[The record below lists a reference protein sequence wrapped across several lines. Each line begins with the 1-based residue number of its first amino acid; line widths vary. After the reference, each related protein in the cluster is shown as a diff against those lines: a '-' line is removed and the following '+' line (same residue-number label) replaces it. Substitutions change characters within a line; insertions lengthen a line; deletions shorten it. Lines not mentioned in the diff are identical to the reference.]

1 MALICQIVRWSRN
14 GNTEEA
20 ATVCARCSPGQVA
33 PFAVQRMGS
42 ASSPASGNHATGSIA
57 VAAGSALLDIPG
69 TVRTA
74 ATIASTTRLGAELA
88 SGGGITTTAPLI
100 AGGTVGTYLYGTY
113 LDGGI
118 DSRPPHGRLRRAD
131 PGQASD
137 QRHQSAGATRH
148 SSLAAT
154 SDWRK
159 HSVLLAENRP
169 AEPCLDVGDRSHF
182 ANGDGAIVPDL
193 DFPSRVQEPATVCH
207 WKVTGLELYA
217 VKRWIGTLA
226 GLRSVPTA
234 AQKRYSGA

>member
-100 AGGTVGTYLYGTY
+100 AGGTVGTYLYGTHPY
-113 LDGGI
+113 GGI

-131 PGQASD
+131 PGQVSE

-154 SDWRK
+154 SDCRSTLCCSRK
-159 HSVLLAENRP
+159 IGQLSPSRHRRP
-169 AEPCLDVGDRSHF
+169 VPLRQRWWCHRTGPGLSKPRAGSPRLSATGRS
-182 ANGDGAIVPDL
+182 PDL
-193 DFPSRVQEPATVCH
+193 NFTPSSV
-207 WKVTGLELYA
+207 G
-217 VKRWIGTLA
+217 
-226 GLRSVPTA
+226 SVPSPA
-234 AQKRYSGA
+234 CGQCRRLP

>member
-1 MALICQIVRWSRN
+1 M
-14 GNTEEA
+14 
-20 ATVCARCSPGQVA
+20 CARCSPGRVA

-42 ASSPASGNHATGSIA
+42 ASSPASGNPATGTIA
-57 VAAGSALLDIPG
+57 VATGTALLDVPG

-74 ATIASTTRLGAELA
+74 ATIASTTGLGAELA

-100 AGGTVGTYLYGTY
+100 AGRTVGTYLYGTHPY
-113 LDGGI
+113 GGI

-131 PGQASD
+131 PGQVSD

-154 SDWRK
+154 SDCRSTLCCSRK
-159 HSVLLAENRP
+159 IGQLSPVSISATGP
-169 AEPCLDVGDRSHF
+169 TSPTVV
-182 ANGDGAIVPDL
+182 VPSYGTWT
-193 DFPSRVQEPATVCH
+193 FQAACREPATVCH

-234 AQKRYSGA
+234 ALKRYSGA